1 MRHWSWIL
9 IPDNDDIWHILW
21 VSFVVVSNN
30 ISTVLIKFKH
40 ICKPSPQLKWQKR
53 KCYLDQHCLLQNI
66 GQFEI
71 RIPVATVQRSHHHL
85 GCSQNQSSNIDLYIL
100 GVCKFVEVLFWY
112 ISYRV
117 TLSSLCIQWFKSVYS
132 ENRKQCKIWIFC
144 CVGFNSK
151 HVMSLC

>member
-21 VSFVVVSNN
+21 VLLWWFQIISVQCWLNSN
-30 ISTVLIKFKH
+30 ISANLLLSSNGNKG
-40 ICKPSPQLKWQKR
+40 